1 MTKYRVTYFRKLH
14 EGDIELTAKERIS
27 NMWNDSFNVDKF
39 WISFF
44 SMIIHPKESLRLINF
59 AIKVLKKYEIQY
71 EAIK

>member
-1 MTKYRVTYFRKLH
+1 MTAR
-14 EGDIELTAKERIS
+14 ERIS

-44 SMIIHPKESLRLINF
+44 SMIIHPKESLRLISF